1 MSLVTA
7 DSEWRQHKR
16 VAGFVYYIQFNVQAI
31 SKTLKG
37 EQTAGL
43 WINNNDDK
51 LSNQQSEPNITL
63 KLIIKKES
71 DFFNSKKMIA
81 KLN

>member
-7 DSEWRQHKR
+7 DAEWRQHKR

-31 SKTLKG
+31 NKTLKG

-71 DFFNSKKMIA
+71 DFF
-81 KLN
+81 